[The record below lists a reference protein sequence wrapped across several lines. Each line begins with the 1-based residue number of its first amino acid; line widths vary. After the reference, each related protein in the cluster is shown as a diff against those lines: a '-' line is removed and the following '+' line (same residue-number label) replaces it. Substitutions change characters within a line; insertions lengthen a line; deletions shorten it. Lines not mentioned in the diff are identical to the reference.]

1 MHVWTLDLAIGP
13 NQSYNGKLKSKLAT
27 LQNSS
32 IMWQFE
38 IIGTKWIRLSYEV
51 FESLGL

>member
-1 MHVWTLDLAIGP
+1 MHVIWTLQWA
-13 NQSYNGKLKSKLAT
+13 QTKSYNGKFKSKLVA

-38 IIGTKWIRLSYEV
+38 IIGIKWIRFSYDVLEP
-51 FESLGL
+51 LGL